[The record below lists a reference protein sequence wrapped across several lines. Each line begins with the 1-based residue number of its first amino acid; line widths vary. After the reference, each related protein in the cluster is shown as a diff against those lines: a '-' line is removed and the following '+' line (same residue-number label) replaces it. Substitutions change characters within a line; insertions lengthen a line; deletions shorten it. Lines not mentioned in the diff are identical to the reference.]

1 MKSHLNE
8 ELIKQVF
15 FYSDEKRRDA
25 LIADEVDIV
34 QFAEKIEAVLAP
46 IIRQEEHQRC
56 VTIVSHMNRDVGR
69 ALENQRPK

>member
-15 FYSDEKRRDA
+15 FYCDERRGDA

-34 QFAEKIEAVLAP
+34 QFAEKLEAVLTP
-46 IIRQEEHQRC
+46 MIRRDEHQRC
-56 VTIVSHMNRDVGR
+56 VTIVGHMNPEVAKGL
-69 ALENQRPK
+69 ATQRP